1 MTTEKKMPELEPVE
15 EMAFK
20 KYTQELFLEIPI
32 SELNDVLKQDCCE
45 LEPCFLGF
53 VNVYKPLSE
62 LIPPRK
68 IVIDFGCYLA
78 AQSYFFQDHRLYIG
92 VDAIKLKR
100 FRPNNAVHFVLS
112 IQDFIANELPGL
124 LEEHDIGEFCAIC
137 SYVNDFEATKL
148 VRETFP
154 NVFCYYPS

>member
-1 MTTEKKMPELEPVE
+1 MITKDIHAEPHEIKGFALFTEYLRFMIPDE
-15 EMAFK
+15 EMK
-20 KYTQELFLEIPI
+20 EILSQEE
-32 SELNDVLKQDCCE
+32 CE
-45 LEPCFLGF
+45 LQPDFLGF
-53 VNVYKPLSE
+53 VNVYEPLSD
-62 LIPPRK
+62 LIPEHK

-78 AQSYFFQDHRLYIG
+78 AQSYFFSEHKAYIG
-92 VDAIKLKR
+92 VDSVSMKR
-100 FRPNNAVHFVLS
+100 FAPENAIHFEMS
-112 IQDFIANELPGL
+112 IQDFIAKELPGL

>member
-1 MTTEKKMPELEPVE
+1 MTTEKKMPKLELVE
-15 EMAFK
+15 EIEFK

-32 SELNDVLKQDCCE
+32 SELNEVLKQDCCE
-45 LEPCFLGF
+45 LEPLFLGF
-53 VNVYKPLSE
+53 VNVYKPLSM

-78 AQSYFFQDHRLYIG
+78 AQSYFFRRHKAYIG
-92 VDAIKLKR
+92 VDPIKMKR
-100 FRPNNAVHFVLS
+100 FEPSNAAHFEMTAQFFIRHVLPE
-112 IQDFIANELPGL
+112 FLKEY
-124 LEEHDIGEFCAIC
+124 DIDDFCAIC
-137 SYVNDFEATKL
+137 SYVNDREATRM